1 MGIID
6 IFVACSFDES
16 QEYCTYD
23 NPEYSQN
30 KLIGYS
36 LMLVKSKFSEMN
48 GLSSFGHI
56 ESLIERVISHE
67 TIHVVIK
74 KIEGQETSDRLDDL
88 EITFPVGG
96 GKIHIIRINFLGYA
110 NDETGLVT
118 VN

>member
-1 MGIID
+1 MYLLHVLLMSLRNTVHMI
-6 IFVACSFDES
+6 
-16 QEYCTYD
+16 T
-23 NPEYSQN
+23 QN
-30 KLIGYS
+30 IPKTDLIGYS

-48 GLSSFGHI
+48 GLDSFGHI

-88 EITFPVGG
+88 EITFPVGR

>member
-6 IFVACSFDES
+6 VFVACSFDES

-48 GLSSFGHI
+48 GLDSFGHI

-74 KIEGQETSDRLDDL
+74 RIEGQEASDRLDDL

-110 NDETGLVT
+110 SDETGLVT

>member
-6 IFVACSFDES
+6 VFVACSFDES

-30 KLIGYS
+30 NLIGYS
-36 LMLVKSKFSEMN
+36 LMLVKSKLSEMN
-48 GLSSFGHI
+48 RLDSFGHI

-88 EITFPVGG
+88 EITFPVGR